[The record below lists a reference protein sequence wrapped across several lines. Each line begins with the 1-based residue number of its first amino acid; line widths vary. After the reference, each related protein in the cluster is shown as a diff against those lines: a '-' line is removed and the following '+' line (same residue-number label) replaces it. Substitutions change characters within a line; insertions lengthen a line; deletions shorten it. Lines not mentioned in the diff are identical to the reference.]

1 MAICCIGLSL
11 RCRAPIMIAWS
22 SPGAALLITRLPGE
36 AIGTYSV
43 ASGLIVLSGLTGTFD
58 RLMRRI
64 AGPCRRPVGGRAVQ
78 NVVCRLAPL
87 RLYSGRSLK
96 HQCILHPE

>member
-1 MAICCIGLSL
+1 
-11 RCRAPIMIAWS
+11 MIAWS

-64 AGPCRRPVGGRAVQ
+64 AGPWPPPCWRACCSKCGVP
-78 NVVCRLAPL
+78 LGTTAPL
-87 RLYSGRSLK
+87 QRPITKAPVHYD
-96 HQCILHPE
+96 PE